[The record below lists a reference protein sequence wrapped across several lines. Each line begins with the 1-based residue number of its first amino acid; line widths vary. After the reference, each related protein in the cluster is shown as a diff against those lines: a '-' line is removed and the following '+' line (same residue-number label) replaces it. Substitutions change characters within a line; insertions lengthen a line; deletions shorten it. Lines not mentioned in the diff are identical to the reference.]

1 MSISK
6 AATVLAVCGA
16 VVTGLLGAQST
27 TAQEAK
33 AKAKAKMKMAHIEKA
48 VAILIPTKDSKV
60 QGRVTFSHEG
70 GKNTV
75 HAVLSG
81 LTPGEH
87 GFHIHQYG
95 VWSED
100 GLASGG
106 HYNPTD
112 HPHAGL
118 AAKVRHVGDLGNIT
132 ADEKGN
138 AELTINDA
146 GFTFHGPTSI
156 IGRGVV
162 VHAKADDLKSQPSGA
177 AGSRLA
183 VGVIGV
189 AKP

>member
-16 VVTGLLGAQST
+16 VVTGLLGFRNA
-27 TAQEAK
+27 TAQHAETKEAK
-33 AKAKAKMKMAHIEKA
+33 IEKA
-48 VAILIPTKDSKV
+48 VAILVPTKDSKV
-60 QGRVTFSHEG
+60 SGRVTFSHEG

-75 HAVLSG
+75 HAVLHG

-87 GFHIHQYG
+87 GFHIHEYG

-100 GLASGG
+100 GMASGG
-106 HYNPTD
+106 HYNPTS
-112 HPHAGL
+112 HKHAGL
-118 AAKVRHVGDLGNIT
+118 DSKERHVGDLGNIT
-132 ADEKGN
+132 ADAKGN
-138 AELTINDA
+138 AELDLKDA
-146 GFTFHGPTSI
+146 GFLFHGPTSI

-162 VHAKADDLKSQPSGA
+162 VHAKADDLKTQPSGD
-177 AGSRLA
+177 AGGRLA

>member
-6 AATVLAVCGA
+6 AATLWTVCGA
-16 VVTGLLGAQST
+16 VVAGLLGLQSA
-27 TAQEAK
+27 TAQHAEAK
-33 AKAKAKMKMAHIEKA
+33 AQKIEKA
-48 VAILIPTKDSKV
+48 VAILVPTKGSNV
-60 QGRVTFSHEG
+60 QGRVTFSHEN

-75 HAVLSG
+75 HAEISG

-87 GFHIHQYG
+87 GFHIHEYG

-100 GLASGG
+100 GMASGG

-118 AAKVRHVGDLGNIT
+118 HEKERHVGDLGNIT
-132 ADEKGN
+132 ADDKGN

-146 GFTFHGPTSI
+146 GFLFHGPTSI

-162 VHAKADDLKSQPSGA
+162 VHEKADDLKTQPSGA
-177 AGSRLA
+177 AGGRLA
-183 VGVIGV
+183 VGVVGV